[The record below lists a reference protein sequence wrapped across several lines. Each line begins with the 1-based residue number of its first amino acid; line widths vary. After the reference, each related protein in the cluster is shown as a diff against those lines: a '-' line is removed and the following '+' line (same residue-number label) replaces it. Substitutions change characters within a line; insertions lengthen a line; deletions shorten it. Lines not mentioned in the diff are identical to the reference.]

1 MKTDIRQAYNDFF
14 TEEKYEAFLHDLNTH
29 FDHKITFRVAE
40 TPIFIPKTFTAKLM
54 EASESIKEVL
64 MRPDLKEITK
74 DAVPPKYNV
83 PAENSHPLFIVVDFA
98 VCKDENGELSPQMI
112 EFQGCPSLYC
122 YQDWVAGKYR
132 KHFPVIPDS
141 YNHLANQLDSATYI
155 NHLKEAILGDK
166 KPENTILLEV
176 DPMNQNTAIDFLCHE
191 ELIGIKAVCLTDII
205 KEGRKL
211 YYMRDGV
218 KTPIHRI
225 YNRTIFDDLV
235 NRSDLDPEYKL
246 TQDVDVEWA
255 GHPNWFF
262 RVSKYTMP
270 FIDSPFVPKTYF
282 LNEIEE
288 IPQDLENYVL
298 KPLFS
303 FAGAGVIFDVTQAD
317 IDAIDEEEKS
327 NYILQK
333 KVTYAPVVQAPD
345 GLVKC
350 EIRMLYIWPEGHKEP
365 MLVTNLARL
374 SRGKLIGVKY
384 NKDKTWVGGSICFF
398 ES

>member
-1 MKTDIRQAYNDFF
+1 MKHPVRKAYNDYF
-14 TEEKYEAFLHDLNTH
+14 TEEKYKAFLHDLDTH
-29 FDHKITFRVAE
+29 FNHPISFRVAE
-40 TPIFIPKTFTAKLM
+40 TPIFVDRGFTDKLM
-54 EASESIKEVL
+54 EASKSIKEVL
-64 MRPDLKEITK
+64 TRPDLKEITK
-74 DAVPPKYNV
+74 DAVPAQYNV
-83 PAENSHPLFIVVDFA
+83 PAENDHPLFIVVDFA
-98 VCKDENGELSPQMI
+98 VCEGEDGNLTPQMI

-122 YQDWVAGKYR
+122 YQDWVAKKYR
-132 KHFPVIPDS
+132 KHFPVIPEN
-141 YNHLANQLDSATYI
+141 YNHLANQLRSEEYI
-155 NHLKEAILGDK
+155 SLLKEAILGDQA
-166 KPENTILLEV
+166 PENTILLEV
-176 DPMNQNTAIDFLCHE
+176 DPYNQNTAIDFLCHE
-191 ELIGIKAVCLTDII
+191 EALGIKAICLTEII

-211 YYMRDGV
+211 FYMREGV

-235 NRSDLDPEYKL
+235 NRTDLDPAFKL
-246 TQDVDVEWA
+246 TQEVDVEWA

-270 FIDSPFVPKTYF
+270 YIDSPFVPKTQF
-282 LNEIEE
+282 LDQVKE
-288 IPQDLENYVL
+288 IPTDLENYVL

-303 FAGAGVIFDVTQAD
+303 FAGSGVVFDVSPED
-317 IDAIDEEEKS
+317 IHSIPMEERGG
-327 NYILQK
+327 YILQK
-333 KVTYAPVVQAPD
+333 KVKYAPVIEAPD

-350 EIRMLYIWPEGHKEP
+350 ELRMLYIWPEGHEEP

>member
-1 MKTDIRQAYNDFF
+1 MQTYIRQAYNDFF
-14 TEEKYEAFLHDLNTH
+14 TEEKYQAFLHDLNTH
-29 FDHKITFRVAE
+29 FDHEITFRVAE
-40 TPIFIPKTFTAKLM
+40 TPIFIPQTFTSKLM

-282 LNEIEE
+282 LHELEE

-317 IDAIDEEEKS
+317 IDAIEEEEKS